1 MTEVAMTRLAWIV
14 LAALAAIAGGCSNN
28 DPLYTNPKYT
38 HGYMPSGSTSVA
50 LVNDRGEWRSR

>member
-1 MTEVAMTRLAWIV
+1 MTRLAWIA
-14 LAALAAIAGGCSNN
+14 LAALAAIVGGCTGN

-50 LVNDRGEWRSR
+50 FAPDKSEWRSR